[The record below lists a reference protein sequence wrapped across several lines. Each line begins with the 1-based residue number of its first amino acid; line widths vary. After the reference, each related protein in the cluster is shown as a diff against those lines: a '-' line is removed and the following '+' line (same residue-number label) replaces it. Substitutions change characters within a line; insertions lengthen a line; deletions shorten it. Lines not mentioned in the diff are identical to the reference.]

1 MLPLPLLIILY
12 SIVKIIVKA
21 VTGTVVAIIVY
32 SLLKNVAQPIC
43 DQLILQ
49 IYQTVSE
56 MSNVGGAAVE
66 LINYLDFP
74 SLITIILTAS
84 SACFSLKLMSVAVR
98 AFGINTGS

>member
-1 MLPLPLLIILY
+1 MLPLPLLVILFP
-12 SIVKIIVKA
+12 IVKILVKA
-21 VTGTVVAIIVY
+21 ITGTVVAVIVY
-32 SLLKNVAQPIC
+32 QLLKNVAQPLM
-43 DQLILQ
+43 DQLILD

-56 MSNVGGAAVE
+56 MSTIGGTAIE

-74 SLITIILTAS
+74 SLLTIILTAY

>member
-1 MLPLPLLIILY
+1 MLPLPLLLILFP
-12 SIVKIIVKA
+12 IVKILVKA
-21 VTGTVVAIIVY
+21 ITGTVVAVIVY
-32 SLLKNVAQPIC
+32 QLLKNVAQPLM
-43 DQLILQ
+43 DRLILD

-56 MSNVGGAAVE
+56 MSTVAGTAVE

-74 SLITIILTAS
+74 SLLTIILTAY